1 MKAGIRWVAPL
12 GLLVCGMTVL
22 AEERPRVATP
32 AAAKP
37 ATGSPTIQS
46 NVLARTGG
54 LVYAPA
60 SGPAIVVL
68 DTQKRIPAA
77 TVAETVKQ
85 IQTLL
90 RLPFSVRCQVGT
102 EPIADASAVL
112 AGTNIAVVIVVCD
125 YKSYPSLLVA
135 PEKRW
140 ALVNVAALGDDNA
153 KEALVAERVHK
164 EIWRAFGC
172 VMGAANS
179 TQSNCLLKPVFS
191 LSELDSLDAKML
203 AADNLNRI
211 LNLSKTIGMKPSR
224 PNTYRKAVEE
234 GWAPAPTNECQK
246 AIWNEL
252 RK

>member
-1 MKAGIRWVAPL
+1 
-12 GLLVCGMTVL
+12 
-22 AEERPRVATP
+22 
-32 AAAKP
+32 
-37 ATGSPTIQS
+37 
-46 NVLARTGG
+46 
-54 LVYAPA
+54 
-60 SGPAIVVL
+60 
-68 DTQKRIPAA
+68 
-77 TVAETVKQ
+77 
-85 IQTLL
+85 
-90 RLPFSVRCQVGT
+90 
-102 EPIADASAVL
+102 
-112 AGTNIAVVIVVCD
+112 
-125 YKSYPSLLVA
+125 VA